1 MAIPVLVVLALL
13 WGAFF
18 LWPLLSG
25 RRSGTRADSIGDF
38 SYRLGVIGK
47 TGGHRRRRP
56 APPQQP
62 AIQVS
67 MPPAIPPARPLG
79 APRLRSPGV
88 TSPVRPQ
95 AMSRA
100 QRRRRD
106 VLLILGVG
114 VLSSLLL
121 AVVAG
126 NPLFW
131 LVQAFTDVLFVA
143 YLALLVR
150 MKQTLRWSA
159 GRRCTTC
166 PRRSRRRLW
175 CCSAAALPP
184 DPLSRLRRGALGP
197 RLGRPPAAT
206 ATACCPL
213 AFRRAGV
220 R

>member
-1 MAIPVLVVLALL
+1 LAIPVLVVLALL

-18 LWPLLSG
+18 LWPLISG

-56 APPQQP
+56 APPQPP
-62 AIQVS
+62 AIPVA

-79 APRLRSPGV
+79 ASR
-88 TSPVRPQ
+88 PVVRGYGAAPAP
-95 AMSRA
+95 AMTRA

-131 LVQAFTDVLFVA
+131 LVQGFTDVLLVA

-150 MKQTLRWSA
+150 MKNAALE
-159 GRRCTTC
+159 RRAKVHYL
-166 PRRSRRRLW
+166 PAPQPAPALVLQRSRA
-175 CCSAAALPP
+175 S
-184 DPLSRLRRGALGP
+184 S
-197 RLGRPPAAT
+197 
-206 ATACCPL
+206 
-213 AFRRAGV
+213 
-220 R
+220 